1 MEIRQLQYFIE
12 IVRRK
17 GFTAAAAALYTTQPG
32 LTKSI
37 KQLEDELGVCLIDR
51 NKRVFKLTEEGQ
63 VFYERAGYL

>member
-1 MEIRQLQYFIE
+1 MGGLDMEIRQLQYFIE

-37 KQLEDELGVCLIDR
+37 KQLEDELGVCLIGR
-51 NKRVFKLTEEGQ
+51 NK
-63 VFYERAGYL
+63 